1 VELKNSKGSTPFP
14 SDTTSAVQ
22 ILSQDT
28 NTVTVQ
34 LIQAFNIQ
42 SPDSNIDRIYY
53 QYKDSLYSRQCYEQT
68 NVDSRKVYAEEV
80 TIQCNIMTPY
90 AYLEICLVDDA
101 GKNFL
106 HESEDDA
113 EIPKCCHHDPDD
125 SINESTVC
133 YNLKISCKSKCAD
146 TTVDYR
152 RRTHLRGR

>member
-1 VELKNSKGSTPFP
+1 MG
-14 SDTTSAVQ
+14 
-22 ILSQDT
+22 
-28 NTVTVQ
+28 
-34 LIQAFNIQ
+34 
-42 SPDSNIDRIYY
+42 Y
-53 QYKDSLYSRQCYEQT
+53 QYKDSLYSRQCYEET

-106 HESEDDA
+106 HESQDDA

-133 YNLKISCKSKCAD
+133 YNLKLAANQNALTPPSTIVAVP
-146 TTVDYR
+146 TFVGA
-152 RRTHLRGR
+152 RGCDEFNLKKLKTK